1 MATIKM
7 APMPVFQINR
17 YGEVVDTDHHGP
29 FHIINCKS
37 RIIEARAEVVSES
50 RLIDIVNAIAHIE
63 NVENV
68 YVLSIVTALNGI
80 KVRYG
85 IHPDF

>member
-1 MATIKM
+1 MATIKL
-7 APMPVFQINR
+7 APAPVFQINR
-17 YGEVVDTDHHGP
+17 YGEVVGNDHHGP
-29 FHIINCKS
+29 RHIIECKS
-37 RIIEARAEVVSES
+37 RIIEARAEVVAET

-68 YVLSIVTALNGI
+68 YVLAISTALNGI

-85 IHPDF
+85 VHPDF